1 MQFLGADINI
11 TGQDIV
17 HDDILDEGA
26 PVMLFFVED
35 LGVIQGDIG
44 HGAEGFGQLVLTGAE
59 HGVLIQIGAA
69 HNGLEAFLGKTVMP
83 STPPPI
89 RRAASGQRSPSKET
103 SVQDTTQPSVSM
115 TPKVLSEISFNCT
128 ITL

>member
-26 PVMLFFVED
+26 PVMLFLVED

-44 HGAEGFGQLVLTGAE
+44 HGAEGLGQFVLTGAE

-69 HNGLEAFLGKTVMP
+69 HNGLEAFLGKNSNAVN
-83 STPPPI
+83 S
-89 RRAASGQRSPSKET
+89 AAAPQSSVRPALSQQRDVGTGHNAALGIDDAEG
-103 SVQDTTQPSVSM
+103 SVGNI
-115 TPKVLSEISFNCT
+115 L
-128 ITL
+128 